1 MGGREGRE
9 PGGNQESGGWQARGF
24 SGRGWRQ
31 GSEIDR
37 LMAAELWEYAESPWV
52 VQFRWVNY
60 MVCQLYVNRA
70 VIKKKKS
77 NYKSPL
83 S

>member
-24 SGRGWRQ
+24 SGGGLGACWRRQ
-31 GSEIDR
+31 GSEIDS

-52 VQFRWVNY
+52 VQFR
-60 MVCQLYVNRA
+60 
-70 VIKKKKS
+70 
-77 NYKSPL
+77 
-83 S
+83 